1 MTIKNFKVISVAAV
15 GALFSSICASG
26 SIVPGMDD
34 VNIQPAPPNPITDQS
49 NTIMAA
55 SPTYS
60 DLDAILGFRVL
71 AGTGSGF
78 EGMIDLGPVSQFTTT
93 STFTLSLGDIGGF
106 MTSNFGADWYTRST
120 SGQVGKTDIQWAVVA
135 TDSTTNFTND
145 LWSTRN
151 PAIRSTPW
159 NTSFD
164 QSQPSNDIS
173 AAGSYFNTG
182 GALAAG
188 TLSAKKLSSSN
199 ANSWT
204 NYQPGGTHGSI
215 SFQYFNPTDEGN
227 TSTVLAFDSV
237 PQATTSVG
245 VGTTLGTFTWNA
257 DATLLWTGS
266 AVTAVPEPSTYGM
279 MGLGALTLFGL
290 AFLRR
295 RRALRA

>member
-1 MTIKNFKVISVAAV
+1 
-15 GALFSSICASG
+15 
-26 SIVPGMDD
+26 MDD
-34 VNIQPAPPNPITDQS
+34 VNIQPAAPNPITDQ
-49 NTIMAA
+49 NTTIMAA

-71 AGTGSGF
+71 GSGAGAGF
-78 EGMIDLGPVSQFTTT
+78 EGMIDLGQVSQFTTT
-93 STFTLSLGDIGGF
+93 STFTLNLGDIGGF
-106 MTSNFGADWYTRST
+106 MTSNFGSDWYTRST

-135 TDSTTNFTND
+135 TDSLAAD

-151 PAIRSTPW
+151 PAVRSTPW
-159 NTSFD
+159 TTAFD
-164 QSQPSNDIS
+164 QTQPSNDIG
-173 AAGSYFNTG
+173 AVGGYFNTG

-188 TLSAKKLSSSN
+188 TLSAKKLASSN

-215 SFQYFNPTDEGN
+215 SFQFFNPTDEGN

-237 PQATTSVG
+237 PQGGTSSA
-245 VGTTLGTFTWNA
+245 LGTFTWNA
-257 DATLLWTGS
+257 DGTVLWTGS
-266 AVTAVPEPSTYGM
+266 EVVAVPEPSTYRM

-290 AFLRR
+290 MVLRR